1 MYKPHKHT
9 KQTKQNKSN
18 KIQNQNNVQSKLY
31 SPKDTKM
38 QKCKSYSKLIL
49 DWCSTRRLGPPSQ
62 MSSGYKNIS
71 VHSPANKHKYLGA
84 FPGQMIHLIQKA
96 IKPSH
101 STHVSSIQYST
112 IPNNSP
118 TPYRLPTCFDL
129 KHDTTT
135 LNINNEWK
143 YDNIHFLSIFA
154 IPAPKQS
161 IIILKWGTVSSH
173 NPSKWTTHQHKKL
186 SITNGEINVK
196 HSIQCIKYDKT
207 MK

>member
-1 MYKPHKHT
+1 MFYLMPRAFISIIFRQHSTSGHFPV
-9 KQTKQNKSN
+9 NK
-18 KIQNQNNVQSKLY
+18 Y
-31 SPKDTKM
+31 
-38 QKCKSYSKLIL
+38 
-49 DWCSTRRLGPPSQ
+49 
-62 MSSGYKNIS
+62 
-71 VHSPANKHKYLGA
+71 KYLGA

-112 IPNNSP
+112 IPKNSP
-118 TPYRLPTCFDL
+118 TPYRLPTRFDL

-161 IIILKWGTVSSH
+161 IIILKRGTISSH
-173 NPSKWTTHQHKKL
+173 NPSKWTTHQHKHL
-186 SITNGEINVK
+186 SITNGELNIK